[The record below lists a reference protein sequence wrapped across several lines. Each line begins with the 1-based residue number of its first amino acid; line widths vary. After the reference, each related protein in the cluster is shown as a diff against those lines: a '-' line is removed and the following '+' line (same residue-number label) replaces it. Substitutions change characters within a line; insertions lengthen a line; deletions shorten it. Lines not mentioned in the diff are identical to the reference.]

1 MAKTAWLAKLDA
13 PTWGTATSEE
23 AAKTAWLAKL
33 DAPTWGTAAT
43 ALAGIASEAAYV
55 ADMTEACDDGDEVAC
70 DSLSREDEAKRAWL
84 AQLDVP
90 TWGAHVPTLGA
101 AAAAVSAVASNVSA
115 SSTLSAE
122 EIAKQAWLAKQD
134 TPTWGNFGDPKS
146 AGAVAMLGVGGQ
158 TDPSLMAG
166 APPQTQNYSEGVAST
181 RARPMPDSTILVQ
194 GGSLRTWSYKSPA
207 VEQVQVL
214 LSTEGRPLDADIELW
229 HGPDNTPVKMR
240 IYVENGQ
247 LRPFSAVIETPRGPN
262 TVAIRNIGQIEFPIA
277 ANVIADDVD
286 LPSAD
291 CLSSPTTVQGGA
303 LRTYPFDPSVDSVEV
318 LIKTD
323 GRPLNARIELLQGP
337 NNNKQV
343 IELYTEDGCDRPFF
357 CILET
362 PGSGN
367 VVRIV
372 NTSPVEFPMAAAVV
386 PHSINQG
393 ISDNV
398 VLGGDVVIGGDVG
411 W

>member
-1 MAKTAWLAKLDA
+1 MLSLYSAMPALRVTPLMMQLREA
-13 PTWGTATSEE
+13 P
-23 AAKTAWLAKL
+23 
-33 DAPTWGTAAT
+33 
-43 ALAGIASEAAYV
+43 V
-55 ADMTEACDDGDEVAC
+55 
-70 DSLSREDEAKRAWL
+70 
-84 AQLDVP
+84 
-90 TWGAHVPTLGA
+90 
-101 AAAAVSAVASNVSA
+101 
-115 SSTLSAE
+115 
-122 EIAKQAWLAKQD
+122 
-134 TPTWGNFGDPKS
+134 
-146 AGAVAMLGVGGQ
+146 
-158 TDPSLMAG
+158 
-166 APPQTQNYSEGVAST
+166 GVAST
-181 RARPMPDSTILVQ
+181 PSTAAYTSGIVPAKAPSAIDTAILVQ
-194 GGSLRTWSYKSPA
+194 GGSLRTWSYRSPA
-207 VEQVQVL
+207 VEQVQVI

-229 HGPDNTPVKMR
+229 HGPDNTPCKMR
-240 IYVENGQ
+240 VYVENGQ

-277 ANVIADDVD
+277 ANVVADDVD
-286 LPSAD
+286 FPSPD
-291 CLSSPTTVQGGA
+291 CISSSMTIQGGA

-318 LIKTD
+318 LLKTD

-372 NTSPVEFPMAAAVV
+372 NTAPVEFPMTASVT
-386 PHSINQG
+386 PHSINNDMSSG
-393 ISDNV
+393 A

>member
-1 MAKTAWLAKLDA
+1 VSSPEATASMLATLLFGHAVGQGAQFFQPHVPGAFSRGSAVSQGVPVQMMPQNA
-13 PTWGTATSEE
+13 PVQMVPLMGNELSNQFVLLGQDERGEDISEPSVPYLTVAVCALAVAGVTAQLTRSERRRAVARTPAPLMQMQQVVSGGTATAGQVAPSGRAPVESE
-23 AAKTAWLAKL
+23 
-33 DAPTWGTAAT
+33 
-43 ALAGIASEAAYV
+43 
-55 ADMTEACDDGDEVAC
+55 
-70 DSLSREDEAKRAWL
+70 
-84 AQLDVP
+84 
-90 TWGAHVPTLGA
+90 
-101 AAAAVSAVASNVSA
+101 
-115 SSTLSAE
+115 
-122 EIAKQAWLAKQD
+122 
-134 TPTWGNFGDPKS
+134 
-146 AGAVAMLGVGGQ
+146 
-158 TDPSLMAG
+158 
-166 APPQTQNYSEGVAST
+166 
-181 RARPMPDSTILVQ
+181 STILVQ
-194 GGSLRTWSYKSPA
+194 GGSLRTWSYRSPA
-207 VEQVQVL
+207 VEQVQVVL
-214 LSTEGRPLDADIELW
+214 GTEGRPLDADIELW

-240 IYVENGQ
+240 VYCENGQ

-277 ANVIADDVD
+277 ANVVADSVD
-286 LPSAD
+286 APSAD
-291 CLSSPTTVQGGA
+291 AQSFATTVQGGA
-303 LRTYPFDPSVDSVEV
+303 LRTYPFDPTVDSVEV

-362 PGSGN
+362 PGAGN

-372 NTSPVEFPMAAAVV
+372 NTSPVEFPMTAGVV

-393 ISDNV
+393 MAEGA